1 MSSITRWSP
10 FEDMVS
16 LRQVMDRLVEDSFVR
31 PSWRRENGENGF
43 SAGLPLDMYETNDA
57 VVIKARVPGV
67 NPDDVELTVNGD
79 NLTIKAEL
87 RSDANLE
94 EAQKW
99 SWYRHE
105 LYHGSIGRSINLP
118 TLVQSD
124 KAEAT
129 FRHGE
134 LTLVLPKAEEVKPRS
149 IKIKAVG

>member
-1 MSSITRWSP
+1 MSSITRWAP

-31 PSWRRENGENGF
+31 PSWRRENGDGGF
-43 SAGLPLDMYETNDA
+43 AAALPLDMYETNDA
-57 VVIKARVPGV
+57 VVVKARVPGV

-87 RSDANLE
+87 RSDANME
-94 EAQKW
+94 DAKKW
-99 SWYRHE
+99 SWHRHE